1 MKLNLLPIL
10 NFDGKKIHIDE
21 KVSVSPRHDD
31 TFEICAPVEFDGTV
45 QNVGG
50 TIELCGTAEARLNLI
65 CDRCGEEYETTLRFA
80 LNESF
85 KKADEFSDIDDN
97 PDISMLEGTSID
109 LDEIIYT
116 NLFLNLPSK
125 QLCSDDCKGLCP
137 ICGANLNKT
146 DCGCKSDATD
156 PRFDILDN
164 LLGK

>member
-1 MKLNLLPIL
+1 M
-10 NFDGKKIHIDE
+10 
-21 KVSVSPRHDD
+21 
-31 TFEICAPVEFDGTV
+31 
-45 QNVGG
+45 
-50 TIELCGTAEARLNLI
+50 
-65 CDRCGEEYETTLRFA
+65 
-80 LNESF
+80 LNERF
-85 KKADEFSDIDDN
+85 KKADEFSDVDDN

-137 ICGANLNKT
+137 ICGGNLNKT
-146 DCGCKSDATD
+146 DCGCKSDTTD

>member
-1 MKLNLLPIL
+1 MEFAGRYPISRPVIVEGVVRNRAELLSL
-10 NFDGKKIHIDE
+10 
-21 KVSVSPRHDD
+21 
-31 TFEICAPVEFDGTV
+31 
-45 QNVGG
+45 
-50 TIELCGTAEARLNLI
+50 ELTAYTTLDAV
-65 CDRCGEEYETTLRFA
+65 CDRCGKEYETALRFPI
-80 LNESF
+80 NESF
-85 KKADEFSDIDDN
+85 KKADEFSDVDDN

-137 ICGANLNKT
+137 ICGGNLNKT
-146 DCGCKSDATD
+146 DCGCKSDTAD